1 MKRTL
6 KGSQTFVFHCWSTP
20 AKNNKNP
27 DENLVNTPIV
37 KLAVKLADDLL
48 TGVGWLDV
56 CLTVSMR

>member
-6 KGSQTFVFHCWSTP
+6 KGSQTVGRHQP
-20 AKNNKNP
+20 KILKNP